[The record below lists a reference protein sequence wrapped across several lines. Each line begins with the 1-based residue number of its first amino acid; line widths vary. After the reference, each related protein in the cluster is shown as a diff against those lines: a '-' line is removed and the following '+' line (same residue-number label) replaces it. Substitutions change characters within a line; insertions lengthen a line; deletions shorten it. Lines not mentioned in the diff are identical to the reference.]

1 MSLLTTPFLPEPPTR
16 PAVAQH
22 RKGVLLV
29 NLGTPDTPTAPA
41 VRRYLKEFL
50 SDPRVVELP
59 TLLWQ
64 PILRGIILNT
74 RPAKSARKYASIWMP
89 DGSPLL
95 IHTQHLAAKLEAA
108 LEGTRVVAAMR
119 YGQPNIA
126 TGLEELR
133 AAGCDRIVVLPLY
146 PQYAASTVGSV
157 YDAVFATLQHWRNQP
172 ELRLVR
178 QYFDHPAYIEALKQQ
193 VLAYWQQ
200 HGRPDCLLMSF
211 HGLPQKSAELGD
223 PYADECLYT
232 GRALADALE
241 LPEEGYRISFQS
253 RFGLQKWLQPY
264 TDASLRSLPGEGYRR
279 VDTFCPG
286 FATDCLETL
295 EEIAMEGKE
304 AFLSAGG
311 REFHYI
317 PALNDSD
324 LGVTMLQAIVASH
337 DAHGT

>member
-1 MSLLTTPFLPEPPTR
+1 MPRYLPEPPAR
-16 PAVAQH
+16 PTLARH

-59 TLLWQ
+59 ALLWQ
-64 PILRGIILNT
+64 PILRGLILNT
-74 RPAKSARKYASIWMP
+74 RPAKTARKYASIWMP

-95 IHTQHLAAKLEAA
+95 VHSQRMATKLETA
-108 LEGTRVVAAMR
+108 LENTRVVVAMR
-119 YGQPNIA
+119 YGQPSIA
-126 TGLEELR
+126 TGLTTLR
-133 AAGCDRIVVLPLY
+133 EAGCDRIVVLPLY
-146 PQYAASTVGSV
+146 PQYAASTTGSV
-157 YDAVFATLQHWRNQP
+157 YDAVFSTLQHWRNQP

-178 QYFDHPAYIEALKQQ
+178 QYYDHPAHVEALKQQ

-200 HGRPDCLLMSF
+200 HGRPECLLMSF
-211 HGLPQKSAELGD
+211 HGLPQKSTELGD
-223 PYADECLYT
+223 PYGEECLYT

-241 LPEEGYRISFQS
+241 LPAEGYRITFQS

-264 TDASLRSLPGEGYRR
+264 TDATLRTLASEGYKR

-286 FATDCLETL
+286 FPADCLETL

-304 AFLSAGG
+304 AFLAAGG

-324 LGVTMLQAIVASH
+324 LGVTMLKAIVADH
-337 DAHGT
+337 NA

>member
-1 MSLLTTPFLPEPPTR
+1 MPLFASPYLPEPPLR
-16 PAVAQH
+16 PSVTQH
-22 RKGVLLV
+22 RKGVLLI
-29 NLGTPDTPTAPA
+29 NLGTPDSPTAPG
-41 VRRYLKEFL
+41 VRRYLQEFL

-59 TLLWQ
+59 SLLWQ

-74 RPAKSARKYASIWMP
+74 RPAKSAHKYASIWTP

-95 IHTQHLAAKLEAA
+95 VHTLRLAAKLESA
-108 LEGTRVVAAMR
+108 LEDTRVVAAMR

-133 AAGCDRIVVLPLY
+133 AAGCDRIVILPLY
-146 PQYAASTVGSV
+146 PQYAASTVGSA
-157 YDAVFATLQHWRNQP
+157 YDAVFSTLQHWRNQP

-178 QYFDHPAYIEALKQQ
+178 HYFDHPAHIEALKQQ

-211 HGLPQKSAELGD
+211 HGLPEKSSQLGD
-223 PYADECLYT
+223 PYEHESRYT

-241 LPEEGYRISFQS
+241 LPEKGYRITFQS

-264 TDASLRSLPGEGYRR
+264 TDKTLHSLAEKGYRR

-304 AFLSAGG
+304 TFLGAGG
-311 REFHYI
+311 QEFHYI

-324 LGVTMLQAIVASH
+324 RSVSMLQAIVASH
-337 DAHGT
+337 NA

>member
-1 MSLLTTPFLPEPPTR
+1 MPLFSSTYLPEPPLR
-16 PAVAQH
+16 PTVTQH

-29 NLGTPDTPTAPA
+29 NLGTPDSPTAPD

-59 TLLWQ
+59 ALLWQ

-74 RPAKSARKYASIWMP
+74 RPTKSAHKYASIWTR

-95 IHTQHLAAKLEAA
+95 VHTLRLAAKLEAA
-108 LEGTRVVAAMR
+108 LGDTRVVTAMR
-119 YGQPNIA
+119 YGHPSITA
-126 TGLEELR
+126 GLETLR
-133 AAGCDRIVVLPLY
+133 TAECDRLVILPLY
-146 PQYAASTVGSV
+146 PQYASSTVGSV
-157 YDAVFATLQHWRNQP
+157 YDAVFTTLKHWRNQP

-178 QYFDHPAYIEALKQQ
+178 QYFDHPAHIEALKQQ

-211 HGLPQKSAELGD
+211 HGLPQKSSDQRD
-223 PYADECLYT
+223 PYEQECLYT
-232 GRALADALE
+232 GRALAEALD
-241 LPEEGYRISFQS
+241 LPEKGFRITFQS

-264 TDASLRSLPGEGYRR
+264 TDETLRSLAHEGYRR

-295 EEIAMEGKE
+295 EEVAMEGKE
-304 AFLSAGG
+304 TFLGAGG
-311 REFHYI
+311 REFNYI

-324 LGVTMLQAIVASH
+324 LAVSMLQAIVACH
-337 DAHGT
+337 NA

>member
-1 MSLLTTPFLPEPPTR
+1 MPLFASPYLPEPPLR
-16 PAVAQH
+16 PSVTQH

-29 NLGTPDTPTAPA
+29 NLGTPDSPTAPD

-59 TLLWQ
+59 SLLWQ
-64 PILRGIILNT
+64 PILRGLILNT
-74 RPAKSARKYASIWMP
+74 RPAKSARKYASIWTP

-95 IHTQHLAAKLEAA
+95 VHTLRLAAKLEAA
-108 LEGTRVVAAMR
+108 LEDTRVVTAMR
-119 YGQPNIA
+119 YGQPSIA

-133 AAGCDRIVVLPLY
+133 AAGCDRIVILPLY

-157 YDAVFATLQHWRNQP
+157 YDAVFATLQRWRNQP

-178 QYFDHPAYIEALKQQ
+178 QYFDHPAHIEALKQR
-193 VLAYWQQ
+193 VLGYWQQ

-211 HGLPQKSAELGD
+211 HGLPQKSAEQGD
-223 PYADECLYT
+223 PYANECLYT

-241 LPEEGYRISFQS
+241 LPEEGYRITFQS
-253 RFGLQKWLQPY
+253 RFGLQEWLKPY
-264 TDASLRSLPGEGYRR
+264 TDETLRTLAKEGCRR
-279 VDTFCPG
+279 VDALCPG

-304 AFLSAGG
+304 TFLGAGG

-324 LGVTMLQAIVASH
+324 LGVSMLQAIVASH
-337 DAHGT
+337 DA

>member
-1 MSLLTTPFLPEPPTR
+1 MPLFTSPYLPEPATR

-29 NLGTPDTPTAPA
+29 NLGTPDSPTAPD

-59 TLLWQ
+59 PLLWQ
-64 PILRGIILNT
+64 PLLRGLILNT
-74 RPAKSARKYASIWMP
+74 RSAQSARKYASIWTAA
-89 DGSPLL
+89 GSPLL
-95 IHTQHLAAKLEAA
+95 VHTQQLATQLEAA
-108 LEGTRVVAAMR
+108 LDNTRVIAAMR

-126 TGLEELR
+126 TGLEALR

-146 PQYAASTVGSV
+146 PQYAASTVGSA
-157 YDAVFATLQHWRNQP
+157 YDAVFAVLKHWRNQP
-172 ELRLVR
+172 ELRFVR
-178 QYFDHPAYIEALKQQ
+178 QYFDHPAHIEALKQQ

-211 HGLPQKSAELGD
+211 HGLPEKSSALGD
-223 PYADECLYT
+223 PYEQECLYT

-241 LPEEGYRISFQS
+241 LPEKGYRISFQS

-264 TDASLRSLPGEGYRR
+264 TDKTLQSLAEEGYPR
-279 VDTFCPG
+279 VDALCPG
-286 FATDCLETL
+286 FAADCLETL

-304 AFLSAGG
+304 TFLGAGG
-311 REFHYI
+311 REFNYI
-317 PALNDSD
+317 PALNASD
-324 LGVTMLQAIVASH
+324 LAVTMLQAIVT
-337 DAHGT
+337 DHGA

>member
-1 MSLLTTPFLPEPPTR
+1 MSRYLAEPTPR
-16 PAVAQH
+16 PSVGLH

-29 NLGTPDTPTAPA
+29 NLGTPDSPTAPA

-59 TLLWQ
+59 ALLWQ

-74 RPAKSARKYASIWMP
+74 RPAKSAHKYASIWTD

-95 IHTQHLAAKLEAA
+95 VHTRRLAAKLEAT
-108 LEGTRVVAAMR
+108 LENTRVVAAMR
-119 YGQPNIA
+119 YGQPGIA
-126 TGLEELR
+126 AGLEELR

-146 PQYAASTVGSV
+146 PQYAASTVGSA
-157 YDAVFATLQHWRNQP
+157 YDAVFATLKHWRNQP

-178 QYFDHPAYIEALKQQ
+178 QYYDHPAHIEALKQQ

-211 HGLPQKSAELGD
+211 HGLPQKSSELGD
-223 PYADECLYT
+223 PYEQECLYT

-241 LPEEGYRISFQS
+241 LPEEGYRITFQS

-264 TDASLRSLPGEGYRR
+264 TDETLRSLAEVGYKR
-279 VDTFCPG
+279 VDALCPG

-295 EEIAMEGKE
+295 EEIGMEGKGT
-304 AFLSAGG
+304 FLAAGG

-324 LGVTMLQAIVASH
+324 LGVAMLQAIVASH
-337 DAHGT
+337 DA